1 MAFDIAITDAAIVV
15 GAGFAA
21 AVVAGLAGFAFGL
34 VAAGMWLHVLTPAET
49 VLLIVACGAL
59 VQGLSVW
66 QLRRALDLARLWPFI
81 AGGAIGVPLG
91 VALLAWAAPG
101 TIRAGIGGFLVL
113 YSLYG
118 LLRPALG
125 PVSGGGRL
133 ADGGVGVLSGVLGGA
148 TGLGGI
154 LPTIWCGLRGWP
166 KDAQRAV
173 FQPVAVAIHVMTVVW
188 FGGSGV
194 VSARSATLFVLA
206 LPAVVAGTWLGLKLY
221 GRLDEAGFR
230 RVVMVL
236 LLASGI
242 VLAV

>member
-1 MAFDIAITDAAIVV
+1 MIQEFALADAAIVV

-34 VAAGMWLHVLTPAET
+34 AAAGLWLHVLTPVEAA
-49 VLLIVACGAL
+49 LLIVACGAL

-66 QLRRALDLARLWPFI
+66 QLRRALDLARLWPFV

-125 PVSGGGRL
+125 PVRGGGRL
-133 ADGGVGVLSGVLGGA
+133 ADGGVGVLSGALGGA

-154 LPTIWCGLRGWP
+154 LPAIWCGLRAWP
-166 KDAQRAV
+166 KDIQRAV
-173 FQPVAVAIHVMTVVW
+173 FQPAAVAIHVMTLIW
-188 FGGSGV
+188 LGGTGTLT
-194 VSARSATLFVLA
+194 ARSAALFALA
-206 LPAVVAGTWLGLKLY
+206 VPAAVAGTWLGLKLY

-230 RVVMVL
+230 RVVLVL

-242 VLAV
+242 VLVV

>member
-1 MAFDIAITDAAIVV
+1 MIQEFALADAAIVV

-34 VAAGMWLHVLTPAET
+34 VATGLWLHVLTPVET
-49 VLLIVACGAL
+49 AFLIVACGAL

-66 QLRRALDLARLWPFI
+66 QLRGALDLARLWPFV
-81 AGGAIGVPLG
+81 AGGVIGVPLG
-91 VALLAWAAPG
+91 VGLLAWAAPG
-101 TIRAGIGGFLVL
+101 AIRAGIGGFLVL

-118 LLRPALG
+118 LSRPALG
-125 PVSGGGRL
+125 PVGGGGRL
-133 ADGGVGVLSGVLGGA
+133 ADGGVGMLSGALGGA

-166 KDAQRAV
+166 KDVQRAV
-173 FQPVAVAIHVMTVVW
+173 FQPVAVTIHVMTLMW
-188 FGGSGV
+188 LGGTGTLT
-194 VSARSATLFVLA
+194 ARSAALFALA
-206 LPAVVAGTWLGLKLY
+206 VPAVVAGTWLGLKLY

-230 RVVMVL
+230 RVVLVL

>member
-1 MAFDIAITDAAIVV
+1 MMLGITPADAAIVV
-15 GAGFAA
+15 GASFAA

-34 VAAGMWLHVLTPAET
+34 VAAGLWLHVLTPAET
-49 VLLIVACGAL
+49 ALLIVACGAL

-66 QLRRALDLARLWPFI
+66 QLRKALDLARLWPFI
-81 AGGAIGVPLG
+81 AGAAIGVPLG
-91 VALLAWAAPG
+91 VLVLALAAPG
-101 TIRAGIGGFLVL
+101 TVRAGIGGFLVL

-125 PVSGGGRL
+125 PVRGGGRI
-133 ADGGVGVLSGVLGGA
+133 ADGAVGMLSGALGGA
-148 TGLGGI
+148 TGFGGV

-173 FQPVAVAIHVMTVVW
+173 FQPVAVAIHVMAVVW

-194 VSARSATLFVLA
+194 ITARSAALFALA

-230 RVVMVL
+230 RVVLIL

-242 VLAV
+242 VLVV

>member
-1 MAFDIAITDAAIVV
+1 MFDIALADAAIVMA
-15 GAGFAA
+15 AGFVAA
-21 AVVAGLAGFAFGL
+21 TVAGLAGFAFGL
-34 VAAGMWLHVLTPAET
+34 VAAGFWLHVLTPGET

-66 QLRRALDLARLWPFI
+66 QLRKSLDFARLWPFV

-91 VALLAWAAPG
+91 IVVLVWAAPG
-101 TIRAGIGGFLVL
+101 TIRAGIGVFLML

-125 PVSGGGRL
+125 PVGGGGRL
-133 ADGGVGVLSGVLGGA
+133 ADGAVGVFSGALGGA

-166 KDAQRAV
+166 KDVQRAV
-173 FQPVAVAIHVMTVVW
+173 FQPVAVAIHVMTMVW
-188 FGGSGV
+188 FGGSGAI
-194 VSARSATLFVLA
+194 SARSATLFVLA

-230 RVVMVL
+230 RVVLGL
-236 LLASGI
+236 LLVSGI
-242 VLAV
+242 VLTI